1 MKWSADEV
9 GEVTPAVVTV
19 TLTAPA
25 VATRLAGI
33 ATGSVELPTR
43 VAVRGVAPKFAIIG
57 EVKLVPEMFSVKA
70 PKPAGTR
77 ILPPVEVMIGGAG
90 FTVKETPL
98 TATFPLAPSLPR
110 VPASPSRAS
119 TWRACART

>member
-1 MKWSADEV
+1 MVNVTGADV
-9 GEVTPAVVTV
+9 PPAVVTV

-90 FTVKETPL
+90 FTVKETPDEVPPAVTTEML
-98 TATFPLAPSLPR
+98 AVTGLAIRVAGTTALS
-110 VPASPSRAS
+110 
-119 TWRACART
+119 